1 MLIELTLKNRP
12 ISYSHFTS
20 ILYDFECYLFRT
32 VPIVCLSN
40 SFLCFIVSL
49 LILIWEYFLPVLIG
63 IKLGI
68 LDFFLVYHFGHTH
81 THTHTHTNR
90 YTTET
95 PLTEGIRAWK
105 HWSTVWLHCYP
116 WSSLNE
122 VLHENWIHQDIFTI
136 AFERILYTFLFKICW
151 CMQPITQMKRYSNKQ
166 TKLFAPQGEWGWPLN

>member
-49 LILIWEYFLPVLIG
+49 LTLIWEYFLPVLIG

-81 THTHTHTNR
+81 THTHTLTATPQKHHWQRESELENTEVQSG
-90 YTTET
+90 YTVTHGVAWMRCCMKTE
-95 PLTEGIRAWK
+95 
-105 HWSTVWLHCYP
+105 STKTSLRSPSKGYYTL
-116 WSSLNE
+116 SSLRF
-122 VLHENWIHQDIFTI
+122 VGVCSQ
-136 AFERILYTFLFKICW
+136 
-151 CMQPITQMKRYSNKQ
+151 
-166 TKLFAPQGEWGWPLN
+166 